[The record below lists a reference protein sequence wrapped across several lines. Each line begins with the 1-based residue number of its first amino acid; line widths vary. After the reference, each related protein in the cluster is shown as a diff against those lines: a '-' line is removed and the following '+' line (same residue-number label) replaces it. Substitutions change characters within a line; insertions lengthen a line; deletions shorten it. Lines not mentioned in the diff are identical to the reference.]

1 MLKFILKIRCN
12 FQLKCISRHLCPLS
26 FGEGG
31 GGEVFSSKKKVVL
44 TSDYDT
50 PSVHHHPVR
59 DGRQALKL
67 HLPGLPVIRP

>member
-44 TSDYDT
+44 TSGYDKLFE
-50 PSVHHHPVR
+50 HHHPAQG
-59 DGRQALKL
+59 GRQALKL
-67 HLPGLPVIRP
+67 HLPGLPVIRR